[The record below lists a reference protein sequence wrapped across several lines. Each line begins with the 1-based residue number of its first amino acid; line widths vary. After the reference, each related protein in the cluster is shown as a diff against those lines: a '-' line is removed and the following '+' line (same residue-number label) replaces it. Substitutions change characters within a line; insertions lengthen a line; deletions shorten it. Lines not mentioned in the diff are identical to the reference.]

1 MKKLVMLVTGLVGGA
16 VLFSAGAATAAEAEL
31 RPTQKLMQAR
41 KAWRDNMEK
50 NLAAGNLADVA
61 KDAEALAA
69 QTRTVAEGLANPL
82 AKELTLR
89 LTTLSEEVVAAAAK
103 QDAATIKIKIGDI
116 KGTCAECHKKI
127 RDKK

>member
-1 MKKLVMLVTGLVGGA
+1 MKKMILLVVVAGVGA
-16 VLFSAGAATAAEAEL
+16 LFSMDAAYSSEPEL
-31 RPTQKLMQAR
+31 RPSQKIMQAR

-50 NLAAGNLADVA
+50 NLAAGKLADVA

-69 QTRTVAEGLANPL
+69 QTRTVGEGLANPL

-89 LTTLSEEVVAAAAK
+89 LSKLSEEVVSAAAK
-103 QDAATIKIKIGDI
+103 QDAQTIKSKIGEI
-116 KGTCAECHKKI
+116 KGTCSECHKQI